1 MSSRDFFLKSLRP
14 DILTKTIKTEMSTE
28 EYFQNTVLR
37 PIIKFQNDLLIAVFL
52 QFCTKYKNVFFDLS
66 TEKKILYIESSI
78 IKDSKLRS
86 SFRDL
91 IIGLFSVEEYS
102 EYLKNASAL
111 NKRMTGIIKERLP
124 VAAGSQRDKEVVANQ
139 IKSRIPQSASKRES
153 SCRVYSTD

>member
-1 MSSRDFFLKSLRP
+1 MSSRDSYLKSLRP
-14 DILTKTIKTEMSTE
+14 DILTKTIKTEMSSE

-78 IKDSKLRS
+78 TKDSKLRS

-111 NKRMTGIIKERLP
+111 NKRMTGIIKERLISH
-124 VAAGSQRDKEVVANQ
+124 VQLLSE
-139 IKSRIPQSASKRES
+139 SASTK
-153 SCRVYSTD
+153 

>member
-1 MSSRDFFLKSLRP
+1 MSSRDTYLKSLRP

-37 PIIKFQNDLLIAVFL
+37 PIIKFQNELLIAVFL

-78 IKDSKLRS
+78 TKDSKLRS

-111 NKRMTGIIKERLP
+111 NKRMTGIIKERLISH
-124 VAAGSQRDKEVVANQ
+124 VQLLSE
-139 IKSRIPQSASKRES
+139 SAPTK
-153 SCRVYSTD
+153 

>member
-1 MSSRDFFLKSLRP
+1 MSSRDSYLKSLRP
-14 DILTKTIKTEMSTE
+14 DILTKTIKTEMSSE

-52 QFCTKYKNVFFDLS
+52 QFCKKYKNVFFDLS
-66 TEKKILYIESSI
+66 TEKKILYIETSF

-111 NKRMTGIIKERLP
+111 NKRMTGIIKERLISH
-124 VAAGSQRDKEVVANQ
+124 VQLLSE
-139 IKSRIPQSASKRES
+139 SAPTK
-153 SCRVYSTD
+153 

>member
-14 DILTKTIKTEMSTE
+14 DILTKTIKTEMSSE

-78 IKDSKLRS
+78 TKDSKLRS

-111 NKRMTGIIKERLP
+111 NKRMTGIIKERLISH
-124 VAAGSQRDKEVVANQ
+124 VQLLSE
-139 IKSRIPQSASKRES
+139 SASTK
-153 SCRVYSTD
+153 

>member
-14 DILTKTIKTEMSTE
+14 DILTKTIKTEMSSE

-78 IKDSKLRS
+78 TKDSKLRS

-111 NKRMTGIIKERLP
+111 NKRMTGIIKERLISH
-124 VAAGSQRDKEVVANQ
+124 VQLLSE
-139 IKSRIPQSASKRES
+139 SAPTK
-153 SCRVYSTD
+153 

>member
-1 MSSRDFFLKSLRP
+1 MSSRDSYLKSLRP
-14 DILTKTIKTEMSTE
+14 DILTKTIKTEMSSE

-66 TEKKILYIESSI
+66 TEKKILYIETSF

-111 NKRMTGIIKERLP
+111 NKRMTGIIKERLISH
-124 VAAGSQRDKEVVANQ
+124 VQLLSE
-139 IKSRIPQSASKRES
+139 SAPTK
-153 SCRVYSTD
+153 

>member
-14 DILTKTIKTEMSTE
+14 DILTKTIKTEMSSE

-111 NKRMTGIIKERLP
+111 NKRMTGIIKERLISH
-124 VAAGSQRDKEVVANQ
+124 VQLLSD
-139 IKSRIPQSASKRES
+139 SASTK
-153 SCRVYSTD
+153 

>member
-1 MSSRDFFLKSLRP
+1 MSSRDSYLKSLRP
-14 DILTKTIKTEMSTE
+14 DILTKTIKTEMSSE

-37 PIIKFQNDLLIAVFL
+37 PIIKFQNDLLIAVFI

-78 IKDSKLRS
+78 TKDSKLRS

-111 NKRMTGIIKERLP
+111 NKRMTGIIKERLISH
-124 VAAGSQRDKEVVANQ
+124 VQLLSE
-139 IKSRIPQSASKRES
+139 SASTK
-153 SCRVYSTD
+153 

>member
-1 MSSRDFFLKSLRP
+1 MSSRDSYLKSLRP
-14 DILTKTIKTEMSTE
+14 DILTKTIKTEMSSE

-37 PIIKFQNDLLIAVFL
+37 PIIKFQNELLIAVFL

-78 IKDSKLRS
+78 TKDSKLRS

-111 NKRMTGIIKERLP
+111 NKRMTGIIKERLISH
-124 VAAGSQRDKEVVANQ
+124 VQLLSE
-139 IKSRIPQSASKRES
+139 SAP
-153 SCRVYSTD
+153 TI

>member
-1 MSSRDFFLKSLRP
+1 MSSRDSYLKSLRP
-14 DILTKTIKTEMSTE
+14 DILTKTIKTEMSSE

-37 PIIKFQNDLLIAVFL
+37 PIIKFQNELLIAVFL

-91 IIGLFSVEEYS
+91 IIGLFSVEEYT

-111 NKRMTGIIKERLP
+111 NKRMTGIIKERLISH
-124 VAAGSQRDKEVVANQ
+124 VQLLSE
-139 IKSRIPQSASKRES
+139 SAPTK
-153 SCRVYSTD
+153 

>member
-1 MSSRDFFLKSLRP
+1 MSSRDSYLKSLRP
-14 DILTKTIKTEMSTE
+14 DILTKTIKTEMSSE

-37 PIIKFQNDLLIAVFL
+37 PIIKFQNDLLIAVFI

-66 TEKKILYIESSI
+66 TEKKILYIESSFT
-78 IKDSKLRS
+78 KDSKLRS

-111 NKRMTGIIKERLP
+111 NKRMTGIIKERLISH
-124 VAAGSQRDKEVVANQ
+124 VQLLSE
-139 IKSRIPQSASKRES
+139 SAPTK
-153 SCRVYSTD
+153 

>member
-1 MSSRDFFLKSLRP
+1 MSSRDSYLKSLRP
-14 DILTKTIKTEMSTE
+14 DILTKTIKTEMSSE

-37 PIIKFQNDLLIAVFL
+37 PIIKFQNELLIAVFL

-66 TEKKILYIESSI
+66 TEKKILYIETSF

-111 NKRMTGIIKERLP
+111 NKRMTGIIKERLISH
-124 VAAGSQRDKEVVANQ
+124 VQLLSD
-139 IKSRIPQSASKRES
+139 SASTK
-153 SCRVYSTD
+153 

>member
-1 MSSRDFFLKSLRP
+1 MSSRDSYLKSLRP
-14 DILTKTIKTEMSTE
+14 DILTKTIKTEMSSE
-28 EYFQNTVLR
+28 EYFQNKVLR

-78 IKDSKLRS
+78 TKDSKLRS

-111 NKRMTGIIKERLP
+111 NKRMTGIIKERLISH
-124 VAAGSQRDKEVVANQ
+124 VQLLSE
-139 IKSRIPQSASKRES
+139 SAPTK
-153 SCRVYSTD
+153 

>member
-1 MSSRDFFLKSLRP
+1 MSSRDSYLKSLRP
-14 DILTKTIKTEMSTE
+14 DILTKMIKTEMSSE
-28 EYFQNTVLR
+28 EYFQNKVLR
-37 PIIKFQNDLLIAVFL
+37 PIIKFQNELLIAVFL

-78 IKDSKLRS
+78 TKDSKLRS

-111 NKRMTGIIKERLP
+111 NKRMTGIIKERLISH
-124 VAAGSQRDKEVVANQ
+124 VQLLSE
-139 IKSRIPQSASKRES
+139 SAPTK
-153 SCRVYSTD
+153 

>member
-1 MSSRDFFLKSLRP
+1 MSSRDSYLKSLRP
-14 DILTKTIKTEMSTE
+14 DILTKTIKTEMSSE
-28 EYFQNTVLR
+28 EYFQNKVLR
-37 PIIKFQNDLLIAVFL
+37 PIIKFQNELLIAVFL

-111 NKRMTGIIKERLP
+111 NKRMTGIIKERLISH
-124 VAAGSQRDKEVVANQ
+124 VQLLSE
-139 IKSRIPQSASKRES
+139 SAPTK
-153 SCRVYSTD
+153 

>member
-1 MSSRDFFLKSLRP
+1 MSSRDSYLKSLRP
-14 DILTKTIKTEMSTE
+14 DILTKTIKTEMSSE
-28 EYFQNTVLR
+28 EYFQNKVLR
-37 PIIKFQNDLLIAVFL
+37 PIIKFQNELLIAVFL

-78 IKDSKLRS
+78 AKDSKLRS

-111 NKRMTGIIKERLP
+111 NKRMTGIIKERLISH
-124 VAAGSQRDKEVVANQ
+124 VQLLSE
-139 IKSRIPQSASKRES
+139 SAPTK
-153 SCRVYSTD
+153 

>member
-1 MSSRDFFLKSLRP
+1 MSSRDSYLKSLRP
-14 DILTKTIKTEMSTE
+14 DILTKTIKTEMSSE

-37 PIIKFQNDLLIAVFL
+37 PIIKFQNDLLIAVFI

-78 IKDSKLRS
+78 TKDSKLRS

-91 IIGLFSVEEYS
+91 MIGLFSVEEYS

-111 NKRMTGIIKERLP
+111 NKRMTGIIKERLISH
-124 VAAGSQRDKEVVANQ
+124 VQLLSE
-139 IKSRIPQSASKRES
+139 SASTK
-153 SCRVYSTD
+153 

>member
-1 MSSRDFFLKSLRP
+1 MSSRDSYLKSLRP
-14 DILTKTIKTEMSTE
+14 DILTKTIKTEMSSE

-37 PIIKFQNDLLIAVFL
+37 PIIKFQNELLIAVFL

-78 IKDSKLRS
+78 TKDSKLRS

-111 NKRMTGIIKERLP
+111 NKRMTGIVKERLISH
-124 VAAGSQRDKEVVANQ
+124 VQLLSE
-139 IKSRIPQSASKRES
+139 SAPTK
-153 SCRVYSTD
+153 

>member
-1 MSSRDFFLKSLRP
+1 MSSRDSYLKSLRP
-14 DILTKTIKTEMSTE
+14 DILTKTIKTEMSSE
-28 EYFQNTVLR
+28 EYFQNKVLR
-37 PIIKFQNDLLIAVFL
+37 PIIKFQNELLIAVFL

-78 IKDSKLRS
+78 TKDSKLRS

-111 NKRMTGIIKERLP
+111 NKRMTVIIKERLISH
-124 VAAGSQRDKEVVANQ
+124 VQLLSE
-139 IKSRIPQSASKRES
+139 SAPTK
-153 SCRVYSTD
+153 